1 MNKIPYYIG
10 VDWLQIF
17 CKGGVNL
24 EPSKKGAYNITL
36 LNYSS
41 RHFKKIFSI
50 SLGVDEIAQVQAE
63 PHSNIIKTGDAILKL
78 TNKFCYSEK
87 RLEYLE
93 VLMSVIGLEFVS
105 VTRCDICIDFEHFL
119 NYYTPENLMTR
130 FVSGKIIKHGKNKFK
145 LQGHHTHELNFDYLK
160 FGSPTSNI
168 SYYLYNKSKELREV
182 KNKPW
187 IIDTWA
193 LNNLNNDK
201 DIWRLEFSIKKMK
214 KDATNMDDGTNI
226 SLSSLALFIRE
237 NFECIIKYLIQKLWK
252 FSTLHNWS
260 IQKNKSRCIT
270 IDFFKF
276 DIQNIDLIR
285 YSEKI
290 TSNRMDKIFIKKLE
304 SLKNDYGYT
313 GSYFDGEIDT
323 IASYFKRTRGLKY

>member
-1 MNKIPYYIG
+1 M
-10 VDWLQIF
+10 
-17 CKGGVNL
+17 
-24 EPSKKGAYNITL
+24 
-36 LNYSS
+36 
-41 RHFKKIFSI
+41 
-50 SLGVDEIAQVQAE
+50 
-63 PHSNIIKTGDAILKL
+63 
-78 TNKFCYSEK
+78 
-87 RLEYLE
+87 
-93 VLMSVIGLEFVS
+93 
-105 VTRCDICIDFEHFL
+105 
-119 NYYTPENLMTR
+119 
-130 FVSGKIIKHGKNKFK
+130 
-145 LQGHHTHELNFDYLK
+145 K